1 LIVLAPG
8 ANEVP
13 PATEGGQFQQFFGRQ
28 PQYTVSGARP
38 EGQVFLMGRN
48 SWPAVRTPARTACAA
63 GALIPRTP

>member
-1 LIVLAPG
+1 VLAPG

-38 EGQVFLMGRN
+38 EGQFFVMGEELLAGGLN
-48 SWPAVRTPARTACAA
+48 AGGPEPPARPA
-63 GALIPRTP
+63 P